1 MELRRR
7 RAQSRAGSGQT
18 LRRAPPVAHT
28 LLPPPTTPATT
39 PTMRSTRYAAA
50 LLCVALLAARGAAA
64 GEFDGGVGRRVRA
77 SAGVARPLSGR
88 GRRRG
93 IHRDWVGSA
102 GRCGG

>member
-7 RAQSRAGSGQT
+7 RAQSRAGSGR
-18 LRRAPPVAHT
+18 LCAARPVAHT